1 MVRQGECWE
10 LSAAPWAPSAAVLVL
25 LVFCWDPGKR
35 NRDHGLHLWQICLE
49 SKSPLSEIKFSPSVL
64 GNMHLCL
71 KTAVLKWEMPA
82 LLLLLVYVQRFI
94 SRHAKLHFCPV
105 SSVNFRNVSTNLT
118 AKSLSLLGYIKP
130 NEVLSSPS
138 QLTNKSDCGI
148 KVLRNKNLVLCLGL
162 QAESSSVAHMHSNC
176 LCNVVGSKGCI
187 FILEVCWQREWR
199 ADKANS
205 DNSLF
210 VMLLP
215 QPSLLCLCLVLPPWS
230 DKDSIIK
237 ILLCRI
243 SVFMGHRGVIGR
255 RQGMICDLDQ
265 NGRLCQEL
273 FWMHS
278 LHVQLFFYSSFFFS
292 FPGEEGTQT
301 HTESSSQEAEGQTRC
316 QSCTSTFLKL
326 IWRFLIILSVSSSW
340 VGTTQFVKITF
351 ETFDCPFFI
360 TWFSTNWNIMIFP
373 IYYSGHL
380 ASAQEKQSPIKKF
393 R

>member
-1 MVRQGECWE
+1 M
-10 LSAAPWAPSAAVLVL
+10 
-25 LVFCWDPGKR
+25 
-35 NRDHGLHLWQICLE
+35 N
-49 SKSPLSEIKFSPSVL
+49 
-64 GNMHLCL
+64 
-71 KTAVLKWEMPA
+71 
-82 LLLLLVYVQRFI
+82 
-94 SRHAKLHFCPV
+94 
-105 SSVNFRNVSTNLT
+105 
-118 AKSLSLLGYIKP
+118 
-130 NEVLSSPS
+130 
-138 QLTNKSDCGI
+138 
-148 KVLRNKNLVLCLGL
+148 
-162 QAESSSVAHMHSNC
+162 SNC
-176 LCNVVGSKGCI
+176 LCNIVGSKGCV

-205 DNSLF
+205 DNILF

-215 QPSLLCLCLVLPPWS
+215 QPSVLCLCLVLPPWS
-230 DKDSIIK
+230 DRDGIIK

-243 SVFMGHRGVIGR
+243 SVFMGDRGVTGR

-265 NGRLCQEL
+265 KGRFCQEL
-273 FWMHS
+273 FWMRS
-278 LHVQLFFYSSFFFS
+278 LHVQLFFYSAFFS
-292 FPGEEGTQT
+292 SFSGEEGTQT

-351 ETFDCPFFI
+351 ETFDCPFFM

-380 ASAQEKQSPIKKF
+380 ATAQEKQSPIKKF